1 MAKNLADLN
10 EILFDQLERLSNPD
24 LNGDA
29 LTAEISRTEAITKV
43 AGQFISSA
51 NTTLNAIKLQNEAM
65 DATLKLPEVLSG

>member
-10 EILFDQLERLSNPD
+10 EILFEQLERLSDPY
-24 LNGDA
+24 LTGDA

-65 DATLKLPEVLSG
+65 DATLKLPEVLGG